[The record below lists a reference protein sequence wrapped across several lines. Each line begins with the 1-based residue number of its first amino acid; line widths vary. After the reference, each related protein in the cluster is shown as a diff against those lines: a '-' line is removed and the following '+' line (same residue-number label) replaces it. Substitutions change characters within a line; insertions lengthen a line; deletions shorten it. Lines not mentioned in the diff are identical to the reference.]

1 MEKKMLTPKNYET
14 AVKDLNKIVEQIEES
29 DLSLEKM
36 IELYEKGKE
45 LLVYCENQLNKFEE
59 KIQVINRKNQ
69 ENQ

>member
-1 MEKKMLTPKNYET
+1 MEKKMLAPKNYET